1 MLFVPFLPALGIFVN
16 WFLMAHIGWIGL
28 TMLVGYVVVGVILYG
43 AISSRKNRITET
55 KGNERDTILNNRSVS
70 DLQQALLEGGDMDA
84 L

>member
-1 MLFVPFLPALGIFVN
+1 
-16 WFLMAHIGWIGL
+16 
-28 TMLVGYVVVGVILYG
+28 MLVGYVVVGVILYG